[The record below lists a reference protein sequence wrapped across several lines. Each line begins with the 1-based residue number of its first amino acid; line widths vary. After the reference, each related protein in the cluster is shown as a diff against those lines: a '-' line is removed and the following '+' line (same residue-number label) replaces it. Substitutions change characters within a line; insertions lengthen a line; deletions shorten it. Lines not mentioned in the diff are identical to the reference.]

1 MHKTAIDAFIFH
13 SHSTTERISPVIRTA
28 HIMYGA
34 GHNILPLPLSSA
46 AVHLFRAHDKPH
58 LQQQSLAYLC

>member
-1 MHKTAIDAFIFH
+1 M
-13 SHSTTERISPVIRTA
+13 ERISPVIRTA

-58 LQQQSLAYLC
+58 LQQQSLAAYLC